1 MKIMNHRIS
10 TRSLA
15 VHGALAGAL
24 GAATMTVLRM
34 AAHRAGWIQAMVP
47 QAVEV
52 WAKDKSPV
60 PWPRRIENHHVA
72 DQLLHL
78 AYGAAAGSAF
88 AIAHAAAGAEAKP
101 SRAIELG
108 TALWGFGSFVLFPAL
123 KIARPPWRATPREEL
138 VNLAAHL
145 LYGAATVYLLDEF
158 EHQKRTQPLTL
169 PLMRHA
175 RVG

>member
-1 MKIMNHRIS
+1 MNHR
-10 TRSLA
+10 RSGRSFV

-34 AAHRAGWIQAMVP
+34 LAHRAGWIQAMVP

-52 WAKDKSPV
+52 WAKNKSPL

-72 DQLLHL
+72 DQLLHV

-88 AIAHAAAGAEAKP
+88 AIAHMTAGAEAKP
-101 SRAIELG
+101 SRAIGLG
-108 TALWGFGSFVLFPAL
+108 AALWVFGSFVLFPAL
-123 KIARPPWRATPREEL
+123 KIARPPWRATPREEF
-138 VNLAAHL
+138 VNLTAHV
-145 LYGAATVYLLDEF
+145 LYGAVTVYLLDEF
-158 EHQKRTQPLTL
+158 EHQRRTQPLSL